1 MKIVVDSN
9 IVFSA
14 ILNYQSQIGQLIID
28 GSNYFDFFSIGLL
41 KEEIFNHKNKI
52 LKLSHFS
59 EEQFTK
65 IYHLVLSKI
74 TFVDDIVISNKD
86 LLEALKIVKD
96 IDENDV
102 LFVALN
108 IYLDAN
114 LWTGDKKLIN
124 GLSKKNYKNTL
135 STSKLYGEY
144 LVLKSKTANKSE

>member
-1 MKIVVDSN
+1 
-9 IVFSA
+9 
-14 ILNYQSQIGQLIID
+14 
-28 GSNYFDFFSIGLL
+28 
-41 KEEIFNHKNKI
+41 
-52 LKLSHFS
+52 
-59 EEQFTK
+59 
-65 IYHLVLSKI
+65 
-74 TFVDDIVISNKD
+74 
-86 LLEALKIVKD
+86 
-96 IDENDV
+96 V